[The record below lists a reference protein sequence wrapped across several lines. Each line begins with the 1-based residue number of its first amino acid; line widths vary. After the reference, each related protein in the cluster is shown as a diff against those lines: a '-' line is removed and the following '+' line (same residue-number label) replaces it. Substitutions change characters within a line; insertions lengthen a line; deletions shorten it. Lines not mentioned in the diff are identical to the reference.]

1 MLADVIDKRGG
12 INLQGMAVGNGCW
25 GNGVELYCG
34 FGKEQRRIESDFL
47 YGQFVKSLSTRSH
60 PLLFCWVLSL
70 RDLRC

>member
-47 YGQFVKSLSTRSH
+47 YGQFVK
-60 PLLFCWVLSL
+60 
-70 RDLRC
+70 